1 MKKVWLLIAVM
12 LVLCGCSKQV
22 STESATETEP
32 TAIEETEKETKKA
45 KTEIKSTEKNTP
57 KTDIKDKKKN
67 IIEVQK
73 RYQELANKNSFKFSV
88 NEEIKYTSQFKAYE
102 FDIVDD
108 SKNTGLVTFYQR
120 EDGEIK
126 KGFDVTFFR
135 GFDNRAIKDFITATI
150 MIMEDGIEPEKANDI
165 TSELVVS
172 LGNGI
177 YSDIVNVGE
186 YTVYL
191 DADNS
196 RLMFDGTLYL
206 IVLHNSDLNVPINKQ
221 DYKKFSYEEMKASLN
236 AGEKAYFTGKVISD
250 EGEGFIRYNHLN
262 VEDENNNKY
271 FVTFGF
277 DDFLNEF
284 EVNETYTFYG
294 KIVVSAFSTGEVAC
308 LELNYYE

>member
-1 MKKVWLLIAVM
+1 
-12 LVLCGCSKQV
+12 
-22 STESATETEP
+22 
-32 TAIEETEKETKKA
+32 
-45 KTEIKSTEKNTP
+45 
-57 KTDIKDKKKN
+57 
-67 IIEVQK
+67 
-73 RYQELANKNSFKFSV
+73 
-88 NEEIKYTSQFKAYE
+88 
-102 FDIVDD
+102 
-108 SKNTGLVTFYQR
+108 
-120 EDGEIK
+120 
-126 KGFDVTFFR
+126 
-135 GFDNRAIKDFITATI
+135 